1 MSNILDRARA
11 IVYDRSEE
19 KERQYGPFRE
29 SMKRAAAI
37 YNNMVWGAQATDI
50 DMYKALIAL
59 KLSREGFA
67 HKEDNLL
74 DAIAYMASMNDALEE
89 DAKNEKASAEKP
101 TEEEIVE
108 NMIWTIT
115 PTQAA
120 FDQAMDRLDEVPS
133 LLERCPVQVL
143 TPDGQKLVEVYVDH
157 DDNLKASIHVWFNKK
172 ALDKL
177 GINYELK

>member
-37 YNNMVWGAQATDI
+37 YNNMTWGAQATDI

-89 DAKNEKASAEKP
+89 DARNEKDPADDAPEIPEVALDFTLVIATNQAS
-101 TEEEIVE
+101 
-108 NMIWTIT
+108 
-115 PTQAA
+115 
-120 FDQAMDRLDEVPS
+120 FDLALNTLYGHADTGFIKDR
-133 LLERCPVQVL
+133 
-143 TPDGQKLVEVYVDH
+143 DGNVLVEIYVDK
-157 DDNLKASIHVWFNKK
+157 DPETLEATLVRWFNKEL
-172 ALDKL
+172 LDKYK
-177 GINYELK
+177 IKY

>member
-37 YNNMVWGAQATDI
+37 YNNMAWGANATDI

-89 DAKNEKASAEKP
+89 DARKAKARKENCNAPKSDIEIRIIPTQENFDDACKRALAITNAMGETVCVIAADSEILLESYIDYDNGRCLTTSWYNKAS
-101 TEEEIVE
+101 
-108 NMIWTIT
+108 
-115 PTQAA
+115 
-120 FDQAMDRLDEVPS
+120 
-133 LLERCPVQVL
+133 
-143 TPDGQKLVEVYVDH
+143 
-157 DDNLKASIHVWFNKK
+157 
-172 ALDKL
+172 LDKL